1 MNTVTQGSLF
11 IAILISFS
19 AGLISF
25 LSPCV
30 LPLVPGYLSFIT
42 GFGLNANKSIRKS
55 KALIAT
61 LLFIAGFTFVFVC
74 IGMFFGGIGGW
85 LISYGRIIERIMG
98 LFVIALG
105 ISYLGFWN
113 LFKREYRFRTPVKQ
127 GLIGA
132 PLLGALFAIGWT
144 PCIGPTLAAVQSL
157 AFNQATVSRGAIL
170 SAFYGF
176 GLGLPFLFITFAL
189 EKALVSVSWLRKRQA
204 LFIKMGGLLLIII
217 GILLATGLWSEVT
230 VEMRILIS
238 GFTPLL

>member
-85 LISYGRIIERIMG
+85 FISYGRIIERIMG

-113 LFKREYRFRTPVKQ
+113 LFKREYRFHTPVKQ

-144 PCIGPTLAAVQSL
+144 PCIGPTLAAVQTL

-204 LFIKMGGLLLIII
+204 LFMKMGGLLLIII

>member
-1 MNTVTQGSLF
+1 MNTVTQGSLL

-85 LISYGRIIERIMG
+85 FISYGRIIERIMG

-144 PCIGPTLAAVQSL
+144 PCIGPTLAAVQTL

>member
-85 LISYGRIIERIMG
+85 FISYGRIIERIMG

-144 PCIGPTLAAVQSL
+144 PCIGPTLAAVQTL

-204 LFIKMGGLLLIII
+204 QFIKMGGLLLIII

>member
-1 MNTVTQGSLF
+1 
-11 IAILISFS
+11 
-19 AGLISF
+19 
-25 LSPCV
+25 
-30 LPLVPGYLSFIT
+30 
-42 GFGLNANKSIRKS
+42 
-55 KALIAT
+55 
-61 LLFIAGFTFVFVC
+61 
-74 IGMFFGGIGGW
+74 
-85 LISYGRIIERIMG
+85 
-98 LFVIALG
+98 
-105 ISYLGFWN
+105 
-113 LFKREYRFRTPVKQ
+113 
-127 GLIGA
+127 
-132 PLLGALFAIGWT
+132 
-144 PCIGPTLAAVQSL
+144 L

>member
-74 IGMFFGGIGGW
+74 VGMFFGGIGGW
-85 LISYGRIIERIMG
+85 FISYGRIIERVMG

-144 PCIGPTLAAVQSL
+144 PCIGPTLAAVQTL

>member
-1 MNTVTQGSLF
+1 MNSVTQGSLL

-61 LLFIAGFTFVFVC
+61 FAGFTFVFVC

-85 LISYGRIIERIMG
+85 FISYGRTIERVMG

-113 LFKREYRFRTPVKQ
+113 LFKREYRFHTPVKQ
-127 GLIGA
+127 GLVGA

-144 PCIGPTLAAVQSL
+144 PCIGPTLAAVQTL
-157 AFNQATVSRGAIL
+157 AFNQATISRGAIL

-189 EKALVSVSWLRKRQA
+189 EKAVASVSWLRKRQV
-204 LFIKMGGLLLIII
+204 LFLRIGGILLILI

-238 GFTPLL
+238 GFTPVL

>member
-85 LISYGRIIERIMG
+85 FISYGRIIERIMG

-144 PCIGPTLAAVQSL
+144 PCIGPTLAAVQTL

-204 LFIKMGGLLLIII
+204 LFMKMGGLLLIII

>member
-1 MNTVTQGSLF
+1 MNTVTHGSLF

-85 LISYGRIIERIMG
+85 FISYGRIIERIMG

-144 PCIGPTLAAVQSL
+144 PCIGPTLAAVQTL

>member
-85 LISYGRIIERIMG
+85 FISYGRIIERVMG

-144 PCIGPTLAAVQSL
+144 PCIGPTLAAVQTL

>member
-85 LISYGRIIERIMG
+85 FISYGRIIERIMG

-144 PCIGPTLAAVQSL
+144 PCIGPTLAAVQTL

-176 GLGLPFLFITFAL
+176 GLGLPFVFITFAL

>member
-85 LISYGRIIERIMG
+85 FISYGRIIERIMG

-144 PCIGPTLAAVQSL
+144 PCIGPTLAAVQTL

-176 GLGLPFLFITFAL
+176 GLGLPFLFITFAI

>member
-1 MNTVTQGSLF
+1 MNSVSQGSLF
-11 IAILISFS
+11 VAILISFS
-19 AGLISF
+19 AGVISF

-42 GFGLNANKSIRKS
+42 GFGMNANKSVKKS
-55 KALIAT
+55 KALIST

-85 LISYGRIIERIMG
+85 FISYGKIIERIMG

-105 ISYLGFWN
+105 ISYLGYWN
-113 LFKREYRFRTPVKQ
+113 LFNREYRFHTPVKQ
-127 GLIGA
+127 GIIGA

-189 EKALVSVSWLRKRQA
+189 EKAIVSVSWLRKRQV
-204 LFIKMGGLLLIII
+204 LFLRIGGILLILI

>member
-1 MNTVTQGSLF
+1 MNSVTQGSLF

-42 GFGLNANKSIRKS
+42 GFGLNDNKSIRKS

-85 LISYGRIIERIMG
+85 FISYGRTIERIMG
-98 LFVIALG
+98 FFVIVLG

-113 LFKREYRFRTPVKQ
+113 LFKREYRFHTPVKQ
-127 GLIGA
+127 GLLGA

-144 PCIGPTLAAVQSL
+144 PCIGPTLAAVQTL

-176 GLGLPFLFITFAL
+176 GLGLPFLFITFTL
-189 EKALVSVSWLRKRQA
+189 EKAVASVSWLRKRQA
-204 LFIKMGGLLLIII
+204 LFLRIGGILLVLI

-238 GFTPLL
+238 GFTPIL

>member
-1 MNTVTQGSLF
+1 MNTVTQGSLL

-61 LLFIAGFTFVFVC
+61 FLFIAGFTFVFVC

-85 LISYGRIIERIMG
+85 FISYGRTIERIMG

-105 ISYLGFWN
+105 ISYLGLWN
-113 LFKREYRFRTPVKQ
+113 LFKREYRFHTPVKQ
-127 GLIGA
+127 GLVGA

-144 PCIGPTLAAVQSL
+144 PCIGPTLAAVQTL

-189 EKALVSVSWLRKRQA
+189 EKAVASVSWLRKRQV
-204 LFIKMGGLLLIII
+204 LFLRIGGILLILI

-238 GFTPLL
+238 GFTPVL

>member
-1 MNTVTQGSLF
+1 MNSVSQGSLF
-11 IAILISFS
+11 VAILISFS
-19 AGLISF
+19 AGVISF

-42 GFGLNANKSIRKS
+42 GFGMNANKSVKKS

-85 LISYGRIIERIMG
+85 FISYGKIIERIMG

-105 ISYLGFWN
+105 ISYLGYWN
-113 LFKREYRFRTPVKQ
+113 LFNREYRFHAPVKQ
-127 GLIGA
+127 GIIGA

-189 EKALVSVSWLRKRQA
+189 EKAIVSVSWLRKRQVFF
-204 LFIKMGGLLLIII
+204 LRIGGILLILI

>member
-85 LISYGRIIERIMG
+85 FISYGRIIERILG

-144 PCIGPTLAAVQSL
+144 PCIGPTLAAVQTL

>member
-1 MNTVTQGSLF
+1 MNTVTQGSLLV
-11 IAILISFS
+11 AILISFS

-42 GFGLNANKSIRKS
+42 GFGLNVNKSIRKS

-61 LLFIAGFTFVFVC
+61 FLFILGFTFVFVC

-85 LISYGRIIERIMG
+85 FISYGKIIERIMG

-113 LFKREYRFRTPVKQ
+113 LFNREYRFHTPVKQ
-127 GLIGA
+127 GIIGA

-157 AFNQATVSRGAIL
+157 AFNQATVYRGAIL

-176 GLGLPFLFITFAL
+176 GLGLPFLFITFTL
-189 EKALVSVSWLRKRQA
+189 EKAVVSVSWLRKRQA
-204 LFIKMGGLLLIII
+204 LFLRLGGILLILI

-238 GFTPLL
+238 GFTPIL

>member
-85 LISYGRIIERIMG
+85 FISYGRIIERIMG

-144 PCIGPTLAAVQSL
+144 PCIGPTLAAVQTL

-230 VEMRILIS
+230 VEMRLLIS

>member
-42 GFGLNANKSIRKS
+42 GFGLNANKSSRKS

-85 LISYGRIIERIMG
+85 FISYGRIIERIMG

-144 PCIGPTLAAVQSL
+144 PCIGPTLAAVQTL

-176 GLGLPFLFITFAL
+176 GVGLPFLFITFAL

>member
-42 GFGLNANKSIRKS
+42 GFGLNSNKSIRKS

-61 LLFIAGFTFVFVC
+61 LLFITGFTFVFVC

-85 LISYGRIIERIMG
+85 FVSYGRIIERIMG

-113 LFKREYRFRTPVKQ
+113 LFKREYRFHTPVKQ

-132 PLLGALFAIGWT
+132 PLLGALFALGWT

-170 SAFYGF
+170 SAFYGI

-204 LFIKMGGLLLIII
+204 LFIRIGGLLLIII

>member
-42 GFGLNANKSIRKS
+42 GFGLNTNKSIRKS

-85 LISYGRIIERIMG
+85 FISYGKIIERIMG

-113 LFKREYRFRTPVKQ
+113 LFKREYRFHTPVKQ

-132 PLLGALFAIGWT
+132 PLLGALFALGWT

-170 SAFYGF
+170 SAFYGI

-204 LFIKMGGLLLIII
+204 LFIRIGGLLLIII

>member
-42 GFGLNANKSIRKS
+42 GFGLNTNKSIRKS

-85 LISYGRIIERIMG
+85 FISYGKIIERIMG

-113 LFKREYRFRTPVKQ
+113 LFKREYRFHTPVKQ

-170 SAFYGF
+170 SAFYGI

-204 LFIKMGGLLLIII
+204 LFIRIGGLLLIII
-217 GILLATGLWSEVT
+217 GILLATGIWSEVT

>member
-42 GFGLNANKSIRKS
+42 GFGLNANKSSRKS

-85 LISYGRIIERIMG
+85 FISYGRIIERIMG

-144 PCIGPTLAAVQSL
+144 PCIGPTLAAVQTL

-204 LFIKMGGLLLIII
+204 LFIRIGGLLLIII

>member
-1 MNTVTQGSLF
+1 MNSVTQGSLL

-85 LISYGRIIERIMG
+85 FISYGRNIERVMG

-113 LFKREYRFRTPVKQ
+113 LFKREYRFHTPVKQ
-127 GLIGA
+127 GLVGA

-144 PCIGPTLAAVQSL
+144 PCIGPTLGAVQVL
-157 AFNQATVSRGAIL
+157 AIQSATAERGAIL
-170 SAFYGF
+170 SAAYCF
-176 GLGLPFLFITFAL
+176 GLGLPFILMGLFLDKSTPIRKIISSKGNLIVKVGGYFLILIGVLQLTNL
-189 EKALVSVSWLRKRQA
+189 WDQIMISLRD
-204 LFIKMGGLLLIII
+204 
-217 GILLATGLWSEVT
+217 
-230 VEMRILIS
+230 LIS
-238 GFTPLL
+238 GFIPLI

>member
-42 GFGLNANKSIRKS
+42 GFGLNANKSSRKS

-85 LISYGRIIERIMG
+85 FISYGRIIERIMG

-144 PCIGPTLAAVQSL
+144 PCIGPTLAAVQTL

>member
-1 MNTVTQGSLF
+1 MNTVTQGSLL

-85 LISYGRIIERIMG
+85 FISYGRIIERIMG